1 MLGDGS
7 VTGPLRSYFVKSFG
21 VVSDGLSV
29 LINLQMMCVR
39 MNSVPVIGRILILK
53 LVSFWLTQW
62 YVLSGTS

>member
-1 MLGDGS
+1 MFRDGS

-21 VVSDGLSV
+21 IVSDVLSV
-29 LINLQMMCVR
+29 LINLQMMYVR